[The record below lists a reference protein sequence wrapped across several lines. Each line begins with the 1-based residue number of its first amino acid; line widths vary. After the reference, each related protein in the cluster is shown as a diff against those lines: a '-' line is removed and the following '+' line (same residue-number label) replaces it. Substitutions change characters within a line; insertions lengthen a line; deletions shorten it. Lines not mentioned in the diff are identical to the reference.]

1 MHHFILWVGFLG
13 GWLLVAG
20 PLYQASVELGEEEF
34 EGERY
39 HRAAREVGPPP
50 ETSPW
55 WWLFPPA
62 RLFVGR
68 RRRDEWNEQVL
79 RQLPDE
85 DYEAFGSF
93 MRKARGWLF
102 VALGG
107 TAIAAKETYE
117 LVEGSHW
124 PVAVFWVLVP
134 AMALLCVLNVAVQA
148 RREHTARAERLSTAS
163 RTASSPPASEPA

>member
-1 MHHFILWVGFLG
+1 MHELILWVGFLG

-20 PLYQASVELGEEEF
+20 PIYQASVELGEEEF
-34 EGERY
+34 EGERF
-39 HRAAREVGPPP
+39 HLAAQEVGPPP

-68 RRRDEWNEQVL
+68 RRREDWQDQVVL
-79 RQLPDE
+79 ALPDE
-85 DYEAFGSF
+85 DYEALGSF

-102 VALGG
+102 VGLGG

-124 PVAVFWVLVP
+124 PIAVFWVLVP
-134 AMALLCVLNVAVQA
+134 AMALLCVLNVAIQA
-148 RREHTARAERLSTAS
+148 RREQADRAKRLSRAAG
-163 RTASSPPASEPA
+163 TASSPPASEPA

>member
-1 MHHFILWVGFLG
+1 MHLFILWVGFAG

-20 PLYQASVELGEEEF
+20 PLYQASVELGEEDF
-34 EGERY
+34 EQERF
-39 HRAAREVGPPP
+39 HAAAAGAGPPP
-50 ETSPW
+50 QVSPW

-62 RLFVGR
+62 RLLIGR
-68 RRRDEWNEQVL
+68 RRREEWNDRVVQL
-79 RQLPDE
+79 LPDE

-102 VALGG
+102 VGLGG

-124 PVAVFWVLVP
+124 PIAVFWVLTP
-134 AMALLCVLNVAVQA
+134 LMAAACVLNVAIQA
-148 RREHTARAERLSTAS
+148 RRQHADDQARLTRAAG
-163 RTASSPPASEPA
+163 TASSPPA